1 MNENK
6 LTITHFKSKSMKK
19 YVSLFLA
26 FVSAALLSACGGKKQ
41 SQEGEAEND
50 GRKYLVLYYSQTG
63 STQQVAEE
71 LQKRLKADIEA
82 IELVEPYDSDYAK
95 TIERCQKERAEGI
108 KPEIKPLKSQ
118 LADYDV
124 IFLGYPVWFGTYAL
138 PIGSLLQSADFSG
151 KQIVPFCT
159 FGSGGLESSETELQA
174 ALPNATIL
182 PGYGVR
188 SARLKAMPEEV
199 NRFLIEREYIEGEV
213 TALPDYAEQQP
224 VTPEEEAIFH
234 AACDDYQFPLGTP
247 VTVGKRGT
255 DTGVDYQFTSKGKD
269 WNGEE
274 NTFTIYVTVPNGEN
288 VKPEFTRVV
297 R

>member
-1 MNENK
+1 
-6 LTITHFKSKSMKK
+6 
-19 YVSLFLA
+19 
-26 FVSAALLSACGGKKQ
+26 
-41 SQEGEAEND
+41 
-50 GRKYLVLYYSQTG
+50 
-63 STQQVAEE
+63 
-71 LQKRLKADIEA
+71 
-82 IELVEPYDSDYAK
+82 
-95 TIERCQKERAEGI
+95 
-108 KPEIKPLKSQ
+108 
-118 LADYDV
+118 
-124 IFLGYPVWFGTYAL
+124 
-138 PIGSLLQSADFSG
+138 
-151 KQIVPFCT
+151 
-159 FGSGGLESSETELQA
+159 
-174 ALPNATIL
+174 
-182 PGYGVR
+182 
-188 SARLKAMPEEV
+188 V